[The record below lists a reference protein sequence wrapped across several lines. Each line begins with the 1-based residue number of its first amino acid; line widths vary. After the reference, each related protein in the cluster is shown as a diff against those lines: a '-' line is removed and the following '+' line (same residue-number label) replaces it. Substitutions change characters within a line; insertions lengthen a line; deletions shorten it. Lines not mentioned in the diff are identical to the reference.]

1 MTRFYLNTATIPGSP
16 LILAAGLLGWFGFTF
31 SRTDGLTWY
40 VRAGSG
46 FLAYGLPAD
55 YDEVVVWQA
64 GPLMLTRAETDEERE
79 DREAGEEEAAYE
91 AYVADY
97 YSY

>member
-1 MTRFYLNTATIPGSP
+1 MAHFYAHRPRLTGSS
-16 LILAAGLLGWFGFTF
+16 LILSAGLFGWFGFTL
-31 SRTDGLTWY
+31 SHTEGLTWY

-46 FLAYGLPAD
+46 FLAYGVPAD

-64 GPLMLTRAETDEERE
+64 GPLVLTRAETDEERA
-79 DREAGEEEAAYE
+79 DREYAEEEAAYLD
-91 AYVADY
+91 YVADY